1 MAPGPGP
8 GEEKQSR
15 AGGATKEG
23 REAVCVVVTTPV
35 AVEVVCV
42 AALGV
47 FVRLT
52 PLKKGAVGLVETAL
66 WERRG
71 EIGGGVG
78 TVGRTTG
85 QGESRSCSGSRR
97 IAAAAEAQRRRYTSE
112 VRFMALTPLASL
124 VSPLSSLLAWS
135 HLYYL

>member
-52 PLKKGAVGLVETAL
+52 PLKKGAVGLVR
-66 WERRG
+66 ERRG
-71 EIGGGVG
+71 ERKIGGEEG
-78 TVGRTTG
+78 TTG
-85 QGESRSCSGSRR
+85 PRRWSCSAQVTKNSGRGGSST
-97 IAAAAEAQRRRYTSE
+97 AA
-112 VRFMALTPLASL
+112 L
-124 VSPLSSLLAWS
+124 
-135 HLYYL
+135 HK